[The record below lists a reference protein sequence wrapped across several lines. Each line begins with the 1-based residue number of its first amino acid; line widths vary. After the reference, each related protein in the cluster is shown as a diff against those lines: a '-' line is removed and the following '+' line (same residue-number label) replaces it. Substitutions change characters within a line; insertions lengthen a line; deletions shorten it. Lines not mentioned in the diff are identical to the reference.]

1 MTSQLDWRRT
11 MGVVIASWQVAAT
24 MSSTNTVLVKVQQV
38 ESMVVVLI
46 QYVRRFE
53 SMCLVVSVQLSLD

>member
-11 MGVVIASWQVAAT
+11 MGAVIASWQVAAT